1 MRPLENSGAS
11 SSYPKLSV
19 AAEHGA
25 LAPLLKRLLVVAQDD
40 DRRVAEL
47 CDAVLRQDWD
57 AATTAA
63 KILSGKSETSPK
75 PALPSTPAQISAN
88 TQNCA

>member
-1 MRPLENSGAS
+1 LQPTDLIAD
-11 SSYPKLSV
+11 
-19 AAEHGA
+19 AGA
-25 LAPLLKRLLVVAQDD
+25 LSHLVKRLVAVAQADN
-40 DRRVAEL
+40 RSVAEL

-75 PALPSTPAQISAN
+75 PALVVLLPVSAF
-88 TQNCA
+88 TLW